1 MSSFINMMASDRW
14 SEQDIVNRTEAMI
27 AAEFP
32 PADQVILN
40 RKVTAA
46 AAGMY
51 ELTDEEKAEVTRF
64 NALCL
69 EARQAGEDA
78 RADMRLLEKV
88 LDFEAAQRLIA
99 GAAVD
104 VLDLVALRNPPP
116 APIEPAPLEPAAPAN
131 DSPTT

>member
-1 MSSFINMMASDRW
+1 MTSFINMMASDRW

-27 AAEFP
+27 AAEFST
-32 PADQVILN
+32 ADQAILS

-46 AAGMY
+46 ATGMY
-51 ELTDEEKAEVTRF
+51 ELTDDEKAEVVRF
-64 NALCL
+64 NAVCL
-69 EARQAGEDA
+69 EARQAGEAA
-78 RADMRLLEKV
+78 RADMRLLEQA
-88 LDFEAAQRLIA
+88 LDFEAAQRVIA

-116 APIEPAPLEPAAPAN
+116 ADPVPLEPAAPAN

>member
-1 MSSFINMMASDRW
+1 MTSFINMMASDRW

-51 ELTDEEKAEVTRF
+51 QLTDEEMAEVTRF

-99 GAAVD
+99 GAGVD
-104 VLDLVALRNPPP
+104 VLDLVAMRTPP
-116 APIEPAPLEPAAPAN
+116 AEPAPLEPAAPAN

>member
-1 MSSFINMMASDRW
+1 MTSFINMMASDRW

-27 AAEFP
+27 AAEFS

-46 AAGMY
+46 ATGMY
-51 ELTDEEKAEVTRF
+51 ELTDAEKAEVQRF
-64 NALCL
+64 NAVCL
-69 EARQAGEDA
+69 EARQAGEAA
-78 RADMRLLEKV
+78 RADMRLLEQA

-99 GAAVD
+99 GAAAD
-104 VLDLVALRNPPP
+104 VIDLVALRTPP
-116 APIEPAPLEPAAPAN
+116 ASEPAAPAN